1 MLSTIC
7 SNGSRGTNRSL
18 AAFLSA
24 ILAAAALFLLSAPSA
39 SAQQQARTVGAA
51 PARIQP
57 AEVAIV
63 AGGCFWC
70 VEADF
75 DKVSGVLST
84 TSGYIGGKLDNP
96 TYKQVSNGGTGH
108 AEAVRILFDPTKLSY
123 ARLLDIFFR
132 STDPLTAGGQFCD
145 IGDQY
150 RNAVFY
156 LDEKQR
162 RAAEK
167 AKADL
172 QSSGILKGKIVTTI
186 EKATRFYPAEGYHQN
201 YARRNAVKYKFYRWN
216 CGRDQRIKQVWG
228 KKAYT
233 F

>member
-1 MLSTIC
+1 MISTSYPVRNRHSSSSLNSALSVV
-7 SNGSRGTNRSL
+7 L
-18 AAFLSA
+18 AVMAMVLV
-24 ILAAAALFLLSAPSA
+24 SA
-39 SAQQQARTVGAA
+39 SAAWAQKQEKAGAAA

-75 DKVSGVLST
+75 DKVPGVLST

-150 RNAVFY
+150 RNAIFY

-162 RAAEK
+162 RTAEK

-172 QSSGILKGKIVTTI
+172 QSSGILKGRVVTTI

-201 YARRNAVKYKFYRWN
+201 YARKNAVKYKFYRWN